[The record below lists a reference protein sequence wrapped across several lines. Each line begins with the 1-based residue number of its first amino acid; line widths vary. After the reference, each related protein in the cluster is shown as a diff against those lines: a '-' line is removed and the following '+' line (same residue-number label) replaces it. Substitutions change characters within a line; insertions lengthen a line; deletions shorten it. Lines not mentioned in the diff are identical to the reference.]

1 MRGAPKI
8 LVPLK
13 INFLFRIVANIF
25 KLNVITRYVV
35 KKFQNIALKYQK

>member
-13 INFLFRIVANIF
+13 INFLLRIVANIF
-25 KLNVITRYVV
+25 KLNVITRYMV
-35 KKFQNIALKYQK
+35 KKFQNIALKNQK